1 MGEAIAFYVIAA
13 CILGFALLVISTK
26 ETVHSVLFLVLDFL
40 FVAALY
46 VLLGAEFLAAI
57 QILVYAGG
65 IVVLYLFVVMLVNL
79 KRPPEAHADP
89 HRKTTLGFG
98 LAAAVLLDAPFLG
111 VIQVLV
117 YAGGIVVLY
126 LFVVMLVNL
135 KRPPE
140 AHHDPRRRTKLGF
153 GLAVAVLVEL
163 GAIAAYGSARPATA
177 IARGPGM
184 PVTGNTEQV
193 GWLLYTNYLIPFEIA
208 SMLLLVAMIGA
219 IILAKREL

>member
-1 MGEAIAFYVIAA
+1 MGQAIAFYTIAA
-13 CILGFALLVISTK
+13 FILGFAVLVVSTK
-26 ETVHSVLFLVLDFL
+26 DTVHSVLFLVLDFL

-46 VLLGAEFLAAI
+46 VLLS
-57 QILVYAGG
+57 
-65 IVVLYLFVVMLVNL
+65 
-79 KRPPEAHADP
+79 
-89 HRKTTLGFG
+89 
-98 LAAAVLLDAPFLG
+98 APFLA

-140 AHHDPRRRTKLGF
+140 AHQDSHRRTKLGF
-153 GLAVAVLVEL
+153 ALAVVVLLEL
-163 GAIAAYGSARPATA
+163 GVIAFYQRAQPA
-177 IARGPGM
+177 P
-184 PVTGNTEQV
+184 PVASGALPVGGNTEQV

-219 IILAKREL
+219 IVLAKREL

>member
-1 MGEAIAFYVIAA
+1 MGEAIAFYTLAA
-13 CILGFALLVISTK
+13 FILGFAVLVVSTK
-26 ETVHSVLFLVLDFL
+26 NTVHSVLFLVMNFL

-46 VLLGAEFLAAI
+46 VLLGAQFLA
-57 QILVYAGG
+57 
-65 IVVLYLFVVMLVNL
+65 
-79 KRPPEAHADP
+79 
-89 HRKTTLGFG
+89 
-98 LAAAVLLDAPFLG
+98 

-140 AHHDPRRRTKLGF
+140 AHQDPHRRGMFGF
-153 GLAVAVLVEL
+153 WLAAAVLAEL
-163 GAIAAYGSARPATA
+163 VAIGVYGYASPPVAPIAQTAT
-177 IARGPGM
+177 

-193 GWLLYTNYLIPFEIA
+193 GWLLYTSYLIPFEIA

-219 IILAKREL
+219 IVLAKREL

>member
-1 MGEAIAFYVIAA
+1 MAQAIAFYTIAA
-13 CILGFALLVISTK
+13 FILGFAVLVVTTK
-26 ETVHSVLFLVLDFL
+26 DTVHSVLFLVLDFL

-46 VLLGAEFLAAI
+46 VMLGAQFLA
-57 QILVYAGG
+57 
-65 IVVLYLFVVMLVNL
+65 
-79 KRPPEAHADP
+79 
-89 HRKTTLGFG
+89 
-98 LAAAVLLDAPFLG
+98 

-140 AHHDPRRRTKLGF
+140 AHQDPHRRSRLGMA
-153 GLAVAVLVEL
+153 LAAAVLVEL
-163 GAIAAYGSARPATA
+163 AIIVASGYARAAGPTVPAA
-177 IARGPGM
+177 AL

-193 GWLLYTNYLIPFEIA
+193 GWLLYTSYLIPFEIA

-219 IILAKREL
+219 IVLAKRDI

>member
-1 MGEAIAFYVIAA
+1 MAQAIAFYTLAA
-13 CILGFALLVISTK
+13 FILGFAVLVITARN
-26 ETVHSVLFLVLDFL
+26 TVHSVLFLVANFL

-46 VLLGAEFLAAI
+46 VVLHAEFLA
-57 QILVYAGG
+57 
-65 IVVLYLFVVMLVNL
+65 
-79 KRPPEAHADP
+79 
-89 HRKTTLGFG
+89 
-98 LAAAVLLDAPFLG
+98 

-140 AHHDPRRRTKLGF
+140 AHTDPRRRSRL
-153 GLAVAVLVEL
+153 GLAVAGLLLAQLVAVLGYSATQAGPAAAATSAAAAA
-163 GAIAAYGSARPATA
+163 GAPAS
-177 IARGPGM
+177 
-184 PVTGNTEQV
+184 GNVQLV
-193 GWLLYTNYLIPFEIA
+193 GWLLYTDYLVPFEVA